1 MQLVDLNTPV
11 PQTRNVTNT
20 ISIYSEK
27 DLAFENL
34 EQEKSTF
41 EEKDAVQQ
49 EDCMLLYT
57 CE

>member
-1 MQLVDLNTPV
+1 MHDKENNQIVSICSENDL
-11 PQTRNVTNT
+11 
-20 ISIYSEK
+20 S
-27 DLAFENL
+27 FENL